1 MQISVKIEFFYWKK
15 HKYDIIMVQNV
26 CISSLLFIEGGKQI
40 ELVDSVRLTI
50 QKRGLNIMDS
60 RFNDFCDKLRQL
72 LSEVQGAP
80 YPATINNELYDIWYE
95 HIQSTAIDCFEYL
108 NENFPQEA
116 EDISRNL
123 DRTL

>member
-1 MQISVKIEFFYWKK
+1 M
-15 HKYDIIMVQNV
+15 
-26 CISSLLFIEGGKQI
+26 FIGGGKQI
-40 ELVDSVRLTI
+40 GLVDSVRLTI

-60 RFNDFCDKLRQL
+60 RLNEFCDKLRQL

>member
-1 MQISVKIEFFYWKK
+1 
-15 HKYDIIMVQNV
+15 
-26 CISSLLFIEGGKQI
+26 LFIEGGKQI
-40 ELVDSVRLTI
+40 GLVDSVSLAI

-60 RFNDFCDKLRQL
+60 RFNEFCDKLRQL